1 MSASSQNL
9 LTNPRSSH
17 PNHNLCFYS
26 NYKHHKPNIQTSKF
40 RIPILNLSISQKQR
54 LSKNPLP
61 HFKFQRPPSSLAS
74 NWTIRAYNDSEVFSP
89 KQESFNFDV
98 ILSIAEVLCLI
109 PSAILSIG
117 FAINWGYSK
126 KSLQELIV
134 NNSKVFVW
142 QFGLL
147 IGAVFIGT
155 LIRRRQ
161 WNRIVTDSVKSRIGP
176 SFNLLERIEKLEEDL
191 KSSATIIRVLSRQL
205 EKLGIRFRVTRKALK
220 EPISEAAAL
229 AQKNSEATRELAAHE
244 DHLEK
249 ELGEIQKVL
258 LAMQE
263 QQQKQLELILAIM
276 NAGKP
281 REMKREFLS
290 EEDTIVKVNSDKR
303 ESKQMKTQMKIDKH
317 DIERV

>member
-17 PNHNLCFYS
+17 PNHNLCFYC
-26 NYKHHKPNIQTSKF
+26 KHHKPNIQTSTV
-40 RIPILNLSISQKQR
+40 RIPILNLSIAQKQR
-54 LSKNPLP
+54 FSKNPLP
-61 HFKFQRPPSSLAS
+61 HFKFERPPSSLAS
-74 NWTIRAYNDSEVFSP
+74 NWPIRAYNDSEVFSP

-126 KSLQELIV
+126 KSLQELVV
-134 NNSKVFVW
+134 NNKVFVW

-161 WNRIVTDSVKSRIGP
+161 WSRIVTDSVKSRIGP

-290 EEDTIVKVNSDKR
+290 EEDTREKVNSEKR

>member
-1 MSASSQNL
+1 MSVSSQNL
-9 LTNPRSSH
+9 LTNPRLSH
-17 PNHNLCFYS
+17 HNHNIRFYS
-26 NYKHHKPNIQTSKF
+26 NYLHHKASIQTSTLRF
-40 RIPILNLSISQKQR
+40 PILNLSISQKQR
-54 LSKNPLP
+54 FNNNPLP
-61 HFKFQRPPSSLAS
+61 HFRFQRPPSSLTS
-74 NWTIRAYNDSEVFSP
+74 SWPIRAYNDSEVFSP

-98 ILSIAEVLCLI
+98 FLSIAEVLCLI

-117 FAINWGYSK
+117 FALKWGYSK
-126 KSLQELIV
+126 KSLQELVV
-134 NNSKVFVW
+134 NNKVFVW

-220 EPISEAAAL
+220 EPISEAGAL
-229 AQKNSEATRELAAHE
+229 AQKNSEAARELAAHG

-276 NAGKP
+276 KVGKP
-281 REMKREFLS
+281 REMQREFLAEEETREKLNS
-290 EEDTIVKVNSDKR
+290 EKR
-303 ESKQMKTQMKIDKH
+303 ESKQMKTQIKIDKH
-317 DIERV
+317 DIGRV

>member
-1 MSASSQNL
+1 MSVSSQNL

-17 PNHNLCFYS
+17 HNHNLCFYS
-26 NYKHHKPNIQTSKF
+26 NYKHHKPSIQTSTL

-54 LSKNPLP
+54 LNHNPQP
-61 HFKFQRPPSSLAS
+61 HFKFQRPPSSLTS
-74 NWTIRAYNDSEVFSP
+74 NWAIRAYNDSEVFSP

-98 ILSIAEVLCLI
+98 FLSIAEVLCLI

-117 FAINWGYSK
+117 FAVNLGYSK
-126 KSLQELIV
+126 KSLQELVV
-134 NNSKVFVW
+134 NNKVFVW

-147 IGAVFIGT
+147 VGAVFIGS

-176 SFNLLERIEKLEEDL
+176 SYNLLERIEKLEEDL
-191 KSSATIIRVLSRQL
+191 KSSTTIIRVLSRQL

-229 AQKNSEATRELAAHE
+229 AQKNSEATRELAVHE

-276 NAGKP
+276 KAGKP
-281 REMKREFLS
+281 REIQHEFLA
-290 EEDTIVKVNSDKR
+290 EEETR
-303 ESKQMKTQMKIDKH
+303 
-317 DIERV
+317 ERVIQRKGSQNR